1 MSITHGIMILN
12 PDYREFFQ
20 LLNEND
26 VRYLI
31 IGGYAVAYH
40 GYPRYTK
47 DIDVWIRV
55 NPENAAKMVKTLQ
68 DFGFESLGLKED
80 DFLEPDVIIQLGYA
94 PNRID
99 LIMGASGVDFTECYP
114 SRIEENIDGV
124 KLPFIDLENLK
135 KTKRASGRL
144 QDLADIE
151 NLE

>member
-1 MSITHGIMILN
+1 MILN
-12 PDYREFFQ
+12 PDFKEFFQ
-20 LLNEND
+20 LLNAND

-47 DIDVWIRV
+47 DIDIWIWV
-55 NPENAAKMVKTLQ
+55 NSGNAERLLKALH
-68 DFGFESLGLKED
+68 DFGFESLGLKIED
-80 DFLEPDVIIQLGYA
+80 FMEQDTIIQLGYA

-99 LIMGASGVDFTECYP
+99 LIMGAPGVDFEECYQA
-114 SRIEENIDGV
+114 RIEDEIDGV
-124 KLPFIDLENLK
+124 KLIFIDLDGLK
-135 KTKRASGRL
+135 KSKKASGRL